1 MSNFQ
6 IKKKPTVY
14 DAIIVGSGA
23 GGGMAGYV
31 LSQAGLKVLMLEAG
45 PFYDPKLH
53 SFQMLPPWVS
63 LRRGAGTTR
72 AFGEF
77 DAAMGGWQIDGEPY
91 TAAEGTEFHW
101 FRSHM
106 LGGRTNHW
114 GRISLRFGPHDFK
127 GKSYDGVGDDWPISY
142 DDVKPYYDKIDVMLG
157 IYGTKEGLPNDPD
170 GIFMKPPKPRLHEI
184 LIKKAG
190 QKIGVPVIPGR
201 GSVLTEDL
209 KDPNAGRQKC
219 WYCGQCG
226 RACKIYG
233 DFSSSSCL
241 VIPAQTKYSLE
252 LECNAMVR
260 EVLTDQNGQATGVS
274 YVSKDDGQ
282 EYQVMGKTVILA
294 ASACSTARIMLNS
307 QSSRHPNGIGNGSG
321 AVGKYL
327 HDSTGVAMG
336 GIMPSLLD
344 RKRYNEDGVGSV
356 HILSP
361 WWLDNKK
368 AKLDFPRGYHI
379 EYWGGMGDP
388 SYGFGFGIQGINGKY
403 PTKDGQTKEAGGYGA
418 SLKQD
423 YRRFFGA
430 NVGMAGRGVG
440 LALES
445 NYCEIDPNKVD
456 KWGIPVLRFHYK
468 WTDAEINQAKHMQET
483 FQEMMKAMG
492 ADITWGIQGKETNY
506 GLEAPGRIIHE
517 VGTVRMGD
525 DPKKA
530 PLNKWCQSH
539 EVKNLFVTDGGPIVQ
554 QGDKNCT
561 WTILALAMRTG
572 EYIIE
577 QKKQNNI

>member
-53 SFQMLPPWVS
+53 SFQMLPPWAS

-72 AFGEF
+72 PFGEF

-114 GRISLRFGPHDFK
+114 GRISLRFGPNDFK

-209 KDPNAGRQKC
+209 KDPNSGRQKC

-307 QSSRHPNGIGNGSG
+307 KSSRHPNGIGNGSG

-388 SYGFGFGIQGINGKY
+388 AYGFGFGIQGINGKY

-492 ADITWGIQGKETNY
+492 ADITWGIQGKENTY

-572 EYIIE
+572 EYIVE